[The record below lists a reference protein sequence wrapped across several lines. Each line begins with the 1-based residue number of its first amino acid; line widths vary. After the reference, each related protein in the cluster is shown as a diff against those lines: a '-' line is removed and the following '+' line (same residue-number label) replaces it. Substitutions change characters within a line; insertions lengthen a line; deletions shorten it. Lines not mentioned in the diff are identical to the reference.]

1 VAERI
6 TVLRRI
12 GRFGL
17 DPIATFSFNQAPV
30 TVHCFNDARAGPA
43 PERRRRMPLGG
54 PGRRGCCFAWHS
66 RRCLQ
71 RIRPHGQIGGTHF
84 KSSPARHSVLVAG
97 TRGTRITLS
106 GYVLTSGCRA
116 IRGARVDFWQAD
128 ANGVYDDTGVRL
140 RSHQFT
146 DARGHYWLQT
156 ILPGPYANR
165 TRHLHVTVRA
175 RGERMVTTMLY
186 FPGVSLNARDPF
198 FDRRLLVRL
207 RVVKRRFQARFD
219 FVLGR

>member
-1 VAERI
+1 VPDPRPSVVAGLLSA
-6 TVLRRI
+6 VL
-12 GRFGL
+12 GAAVAASPGTAGAACNGFGL
-17 DPIATFSFNQAPV
+17 TP
-30 TVHCFNDARAGPA
+30 
-43 PERRRRMPLGG
+43 
-54 PGRRGCCFAWHS
+54 
-66 RRCLQ
+66 
-71 RIRPHGQIGGTHF
+71 GQIGGTHF
-84 KSSPARHSVLVAG
+84 KPSPVRHSVLVAG
-97 TRGTRITLS
+97 TQGARITLS

-116 IRGARVDFWQAD
+116 IRGARIDFWQAD
-128 ANGVYDDTGVRL
+128 AKGVYDDTGVRL

-175 RGERMVTTMLY
+175 RGERTVTTMLY
-186 FPGVSLNARDPF
+186 FPGVSLNAHDPF

-219 FVLGR
+219 FVLSR

>member
-1 VAERI
+1 MTLVPDLRPSVVAGCLSM
-6 TVLRRI
+6 VL
-12 GRFGL
+12 GAAVAASPGAASAACNGFGL
-17 DPIATFSFNQAPV
+17 TP
-30 TVHCFNDARAGPA
+30 
-43 PERRRRMPLGG
+43 
-54 PGRRGCCFAWHS
+54 
-66 RRCLQ
+66 
-71 RIRPHGQIGGTHF
+71 GQIGGTHF

-97 TRGTRITLS
+97 TQGTRIMLS

-116 IRGARVDFWQAD
+116 IRGARIDFWQAN

-175 RGERMVTTMLY
+175 RGEATVTTMLY
-186 FPGVSLNARDPF
+186 FPGVALNAHDPF